1 MKTPTETLIT
11 ALEKLSVDIHTD
23 DGVVNACLAEAAM
36 RMRELHEFVGDLV
49 EIEFNDTDAA
59 YWRREAI
66 RIPSGETL
74 YVGGN
79 KPELK

>member
-23 DGVVNACLAEAAM
+23 DGVVNACLEEAAM
-36 RMRELHEFVGDLV
+36 RMREMHEFIGDLV
-49 EIEFNDTDAA
+49 EIESNDTDAA
-59 YWRREAI
+59 YWRRESI

-74 YVGGN
+74 YVGGS
-79 KPELK
+79 KPE